1 MIKMGDDI
9 MSKNLEGK
17 IILTKDNKAFM
28 VEIAPKGD
36 KALMDLSN
44 YKVRIVG
51 DIEDYISQFHF
62 GILTVSN
69 SLILSR

>member
-1 MIKMGDDI
+1 

-28 VEIAPKGD
+28 VIIAPNGE
-36 KALMDLSN
+36 KALLDLSN
-44 YKVRIVG
+44 YKVRIVD
-51 DIEDYISQFHF
+51 DIEDYIRVYHF
-62 GILTVSN
+62 GVLTVSN

>member
-1 MIKMGDDI
+1 MDEK
-9 MSKNLEGK
+9 LEGK

-28 VEIAPKGD
+28 VVIAPNGD

-44 YKVRIVG
+44 YKIRIVD
-51 DIEDYISQFHF
+51 DITDYVSQFHF
-62 GILTVSN
+62 GVLTISN

>member
-1 MIKMGDDI
+1 MGDDI

-28 VEIAPKGD
+28 VVIAPNGE
-36 KALMDLSN
+36 KALLDLSN
-44 YKVRIVG
+44 YKVRIVD
-51 DIEDYISQFHF
+51 DIEDYIRVYHF
-62 GILTVSN
+62 GVLTVSN

>member
-1 MIKMGDDI
+1 

-28 VEIAPKGD
+28 VVIAPNGD

-44 YKVRIVG
+44 YKIRIVD
-51 DIEDYISQFHF
+51 DIEDYIRVYHF
-62 GILTVSN
+62 GILTISN